1 MTILLSSCASTRNFA
16 AAPNLFRIPGLYP
29 DAQIEV
35 AKRTADATLY
45 YVTDRQIEGHSVD
58 GLIYN
63 ERRSPSMALGR
74 VTASFGSGVTWEELR
89 DVSSGTGNSGK
100 IRLSL
105 NTAQELVR
113 FMPVPL
119 PYSDQDGDVVKE
131 YDAGADHR
139 RHVAEF
145 RREIGDALRGSRRK
159 EVTVFVHGFQNSFE
173 DAGET
178 MANIWHYS
186 GRVGVPIFYSWPG
199 NNNGLFGYYRDQ
211 VSGDYTIYHLK
222 EFLRTLAGVPE
233 LENINL
239 IAHSLGTDIAT
250 DALRELILAER
261 AAGRNPRTS
270 LKISNLIL
278 AAPDIDFGVVTQRL
292 IAERFGPAF
301 GQMTV
306 YINRNDGALAL
317 TRRLASGARFGA
329 LEPEK
334 LEYYDRLA
342 LNLFR
347 NVDFVDVEQVAGKT
361 SHSYFRSNPDVLS
374 DISLILQTG
383 AKPGS
388 EQRPLEHLS
397 GNFWAMHVGYPYERR
412 SEIIRDRDSD
422 R

>member
-1 MTILLSSCASTRNFA
+1 
-16 AAPNLFRIPGLYP
+16 
-29 DAQIEV
+29 
-35 AKRTADATLY
+35 
-45 YVTDRQIEGHSVD
+45 
-58 GLIYN
+58 
-63 ERRSPSMALGR
+63 SPSMALGR